1 MNRVHDHVYIR
12 HEICVYSMFLDERFI
27 HKCSLVRRSLIR
39 FADQPVPKKR
49 VTSFSVGLPLTLCAY
64 LVCLFERIVHSICLI
79 LQRKNFS
86 SSAIIPC
93 HVLISQNVVRVKW
106 FHFHFEANAFT
117 NEQNSSALSK
127 RFIISLA
134 VLIGYSSGQH
144 SPILP
149 ARDYLLCSRAR
160 K

>member
-1 MNRVHDHVYIR
+1 MFPRK
-12 HEICVYSMFLDERFI
+12 EIS
-27 HKCSLVRRSLIR
+27 HKVRGPTSS
-39 FADQPVPKKR
+39 KKTR
-49 VTSFSVGLPLTLCAY
+49 DIFQCGSTSNA
-64 LVCLFERIVHSICLI
+64 VCISCMPFERIVHSICLI

-106 FHFHFEANAFT
+106 FHFHFEANAYT
-117 NEQNSSALSK
+117 NEQNSSALLK
-127 RFIISLA
+127 RFVISLA
-134 VLIGYSSGQH
+134 VLIGYLSGQH